1 VVKRGAARVAVGLAF
16 LAAGLAGA
24 SSGQS
29 WVSRVVAEARGAIER
44 TPDGRSVQHRFR
56 GWADDDFS
64 AFTTHA
70 YVSTGQPVPVEKVQP
85 PAGRSGDAA
94 RGERLWREAPCVNC
108 HALPG
113 GAQGDA
119 RWAGDLGPPLG
130 NYGARRPE
138 ASYTYQVIFDPRVLN
153 PASVM
158 PPWGAAGL
166 LAPQDVLDLVAFLH
180 SLAGGAGAAGE
191 AAQDPSRRAPPANYF
206 GDNLDPT
213 RNPAALLAERAEAL
227 WTREG
232 AQRASCATCHGAD
245 PERAM
250 AGKATRFPRYV
261 ERYGRVVSLE
271 DFLSAHGP
279 EAGGIDLPVEG
290 ADNLRLAMLV
300 KMQSSGQSLNLDLDD
315 PRTRLAWERGRQTFH
330 KRIGQR
336 NHACADCH
344 SPEQAR
350 GRWLGGRYLGRADV
364 SLGLTRTYPAWRTSF
379 GEVWSLRRRI
389 QWCMLPHGANNLAA
403 DAVEYADL
411 ELYMA
416 SFDQGKPLNA
426 PGLKD

>member
-1 VVKRGAARVAVGLAF
+1 
-16 LAAGLAGA
+16 
-24 SSGQS
+24 
-29 WVSRVVAEARGAIER
+29 VSRVVAEARGAIER
-44 TPDGRSVQHRFR
+44 TPDGRSVQRRFR
-56 GWADDDFS
+56 GWPAEDFS
-64 AFTTHA
+64 AFPTHA
-70 YVSTGQPVPVEKVQP
+70 YAGAGRAAPVARVQP

-94 RGERLWREAPCVNC
+94 RGELLWRQAPCVNC

-113 GAQGDA
+113 GAPGDA

-130 NYGARRPE
+130 DYGVRRTDI
-138 ASYTYQVIFDPRVLN
+138 AYTYQVVFDARALN

-166 LAPQDVLDLVAFLH
+166 LAPEDVLDLAAFLH
-180 SLAGGAGAAGE
+180 SLKSAPVTAVQP
-191 AAQDPSRRAPPANYF
+191 AQHPARRDPPAYYF

-227 WTREG
+227 WTRRG
-232 AQRASCATCHGAD
+232 AKQASCATCHGAD
-245 PERAM
+245 LEQAM
-250 AGKATRFPRYV
+250 AGKATRFPRYI

-271 DFLSAHGP
+271 DFLSAHGQ
-279 EAGGIDLPVEG
+279 ETAGVDLPVEG
-290 ADNLRLAMLV
+290 ADNLHLAMLV
-300 KMQSSGQSLNLDLDD
+300 KMQSGGQPLDLDLDD
-315 PRTRLAWERGRQTFH
+315 PRTRQAWERGRTTFH

-379 GEVWSLRRRI
+379 GEVWGLRRRI

-416 SFDQGKPLNA
+416 SFDQGKPMNA